1 VWRQLK
7 HRFILPFIG
16 IDKETFA
23 SEGLPCLVSPWME
36 RGTLKAY
43 VDSAD
48 YQGSRDSHRI
58 VCGISLQQS
67 YVC

>member
-23 SEGLPCLVSPWME
+23 SAGFLCLVSPWMQ
-36 RGTLKAY
+36 RGTLRDY
-43 VDSAD
+43 VSSTNYCAF
-48 YQGSRDSHRI
+48 
-58 VCGISLQQS
+58 
-67 YVC
+67 